1 MKLYIPTCTLNFNN
15 IFSTESISP
24 KVFYQ
29 RRGFGNKRFY
39 SVEAN
44 SLDGVV
50 LLYSKY
56 PRYDVEDSELENYP
70 MVIEIESDDY
80 PAGIITKQSTNSG
93 VEIYVSASTI
103 YLNPFHTKI
112 YFDSYVERQGV
123 LTKAAQSLENK
134 FEKLYSANLVVKPQA
149 KRGFLD
155 NVKDLFTKNES
166 DEFEWDSSYL
176 PTEIDVDI
184 SIIEQDRKIDRIRGF
199 VYCYLIGANMTVS
212 SDVAELKS
220 LARRMRNTLSAIV
233 NSPTHTPSDLQDES
247 LTKDIKDFN
256 RIYSS
261 IDEDAL
267 YNADIID
274 MRLSRNPLK
283 LKKQDV
289 IALLESL
296 DVYTEFCS
304 KLHLRRV
311 YDAND
316 LWSCVEFY
324 SPESYNTTIDTLNS
338 VVRKIELRN
347 ISKGQKNEV
356 KELVRINN
364 DGNVNVLDKTVKP
377 EFYDS
382 LLNSQI
388 RDEYEAVK
396 NENGIDEPL
405 AIAYNGGK
413 ILQRILGDKWN
424 DSKWANYINAL
435 LSHLQES
442 SAFDLY
448 SIDNDVLNS
457 FAAFCQKGDNIDRLS
472 EYLVQCGFNNYRLAF
487 GLYGA
492 TRGFASL
499 PKTFTSTLINGD
511 RDYYKSFVLN
521 VYQQLFGVSILNA
534 EFPTQ
539 ANSFEIRESNI
550 GSTIMGN
557 ISKIETKPSKQTQV
571 ISAVSQALELEDA
584 VQSPKAFMYIA
595 DNVLGKGTKVYKA
608 LKAANFEDDNTKYS
622 EDEFRERI
630 YSIIESELPKS
641 KSQRTETIEKINK
654 VIELEAKRQDPKAFL
669 YILDNFLK
677 PTDAAYKKIVKLISG
692 SESPNMTSN
701 PQPEN
706 KVVSQSYIGRSN
718 LKPIN
723 PTSSKFVEDVNVC
736 NFILSRNYLPV
747 QMREVLSKKVVTF
760 QKGYAPGGRYYSNP
774 SDNPVDNRSTID
786 HFKHWCFYDKGG
798 YPPIVEGTTENKQF
812 FEQLTQDLLN
822 RYANR

>member
-1 MKLYIPTCTLNFNN
+1 MKLFIPTCTLNFNN

-24 KVFYQ
+24 KAFYQ

-39 SVEAN
+39 PVEAN
-44 SLDGVV
+44 SLDVVV

-56 PRYDVEDSELENYP
+56 PRYNVEDSELENYP

-80 PAGIITKQSTNSG
+80 PAGIITKQNTHSG
-93 VEIYVSASTI
+93 VEVYVSASTI

-112 YFDSYVERQGV
+112 YFNSYAERQGV

-134 FEKLYSANLVVKPQA
+134 FEKLYGANLVVKPQT
-149 KRGFLD
+149 KRGFFD
-155 NVKDLFTKNES
+155 NAKYLFSKNDC

-176 PTEIDVDI
+176 PTEIDADI
-184 SIIEQDRKIDRIRGF
+184 SNIELDRKIDRIRGF

-212 SDVAELKS
+212 SDVAELKL

-233 NSPTHTPSDLQDES
+233 NSPTHTPSDLQDDS
-247 LTKDIKDFN
+247 LTKDIIEFN

-267 YNADIID
+267 YNANIID
-274 MRLSRNPLK
+274 MRLSSNPLK
-283 LKKQDV
+283 LEKQDV
-289 IALLESL
+289 VNLLEWL
-296 DVYTEFCS
+296 EIYADFCS
-304 KLHLRRV
+304 KLHLRRI
-311 YDAND
+311 YNAND
-316 LWSCVEFY
+316 LWKCVEFY
-324 SPESYNTTIDTLNS
+324 SPESYNNAIDTLSS
-338 VVRKIELRN
+338 VVRKVELKS
-347 ISKGQKNEV
+347 ICKGKKNEI
-356 KELVRINN
+356 KELVRIGN
-364 DGNVNVLDKTVKP
+364 DGSVNVLDKTVKP

-388 RDEYEAVK
+388 GNEYEAVK

-424 DSKWANYINAL
+424 DSKWAKYINAL

-521 VYQQLFGVSILNA
+521 VYQQLFGVSISNA

-539 ANSFEIRESNI
+539 SNPFEIRESSIGNTIMRNI
-550 GSTIMGN
+550 G
-557 ISKIETKPSKQTQV
+557 KIETKPSKQTQD
-571 ISAVSQALELEDA
+571 INAVSQALELEDA
-584 VQSPKAFMYIA
+584 VQSPKVFMYIA
-595 DNVLGKGTKVYKA
+595 DNILGKGTKVYKA
-608 LKAANFEDDNTKYS
+608 LKAANFEKDNTKYS
-622 EDEFRERI
+622 EDGFKERI
-630 YSIIESELPKS
+630 YSIIESALPKA
-641 KSQRTETIEKINK
+641 KAQRQETIEKINRL
-654 VIELEAKRQDPKAFL
+654 IELEAKRQDAEAFL
-669 YILDNFLK
+669 YILNDLLK
-677 PTDAAYKKIVKLISG
+677 PSDEAYKRIMSILTTSRSSG
-692 SESPNMTSN
+692 YQQSPQIA
-701 PQPEN
+701 P
-706 KVVSQSYIGRSN
+706 RSN
-718 LKPIN
+718 QAQKPIN
-723 PTSSKFVEDVNVC
+723 KTSNLFVEDANVT
-736 NFILSRNYLPV
+736 NFILTCTYLP
-747 QMREVLSKKVVTF
+747 RETRSLLSEKVILF
-760 QKGYAPGGRYYSNP
+760 QKDYSPGGYYYGRE
-774 SDNPVDNRSTID
+774 DNPRTNDNTIK
-786 HFKHWCFYDKGG
+786 HFVNKCTYQKGKSSSWL
-798 YPPIVEGTTENKQF
+798 PATQENKQLL
-812 FEQLTQDLLN
+812 ERLRTDLVN
-822 RYANR
+822 RYENIL

>member
-24 KVFYQ
+24 KAFYQ

-39 SVEAN
+39 PVEAN

-56 PRYDVEDSELENYP
+56 PRYNVEDTELENYP

-80 PAGIITKQSTNSG
+80 PSGIITKQDSHFG
-93 VEIYVSASTI
+93 IEVYVSASTI

-112 YFDSYVERQGV
+112 YFDSYAERQGV

-134 FEKLYSANLVVKPQA
+134 FEKLYGANLVVKPQA
-149 KRGFLD
+149 KRGFFD
-155 NVKDLFTKNES
+155 NVKDLFSKNDS

-184 SIIEQDRKIDRIRGF
+184 SNIELDRKIDRIRGF

-267 YNADIID
+267 YNANIID

-283 LKKQDV
+283 LEKQDV

-296 DVYTEFCS
+296 DIYTEFCS

-316 LWSCVEFY
+316 LWRCVEFY
-324 SPESYNTTIDTLNS
+324 SPESYNTAVDTLNS
-338 VVRKIELRN
+338 VVRKIELRS

-356 KELVRINN
+356 KELVRISN
-364 DGNVNVLDKTVKP
+364 DGSVNVLDKTVKP

-388 RDEYEAVK
+388 CNEYETVK

-413 ILQRILGDKWN
+413 ILQRILGDKWT
-424 DSKWANYINAL
+424 DSRWANYINAL

-442 SAFDLY
+442 SAFDLF

-511 RDYYKSFVLN
+511 RDYYKSFVLEI
-521 VYQQLFGVSILNA
+521 YRQLFGVNISNA
-534 EFPTQ
+534 EFPIHP
-539 ANSFEIRESNI
+539 NSFDILESGI
-550 GSTIMGN
+550 GSTIMEN
-557 ISKIETKPSKQTQV
+557 ISKIETKPLKQTQV
-571 ISAVSQALELEDA
+571 ISAVSQAIELEDA
-584 VQSPKAFMYIA
+584 VQSPKAFMYIF
-595 DNVLGKGTKVYKA
+595 DSFPNIKRTKAYKT
-608 LKAANFEDDNTKYS
+608 LEGANFAEDNGSYTPDQ
-622 EDEFRERI
+622 FRRKI
-630 YSIIESELPKS
+630 YSIVGKEGLKTQKENIDKA
-641 KSQRTETIEKINK
+641 
-654 VIELEAKRQDPKAFL
+654 IELEGKRQNPEAFL
-669 YILDNFLK
+669 NILDNFLK
-677 PTDAAYKKIVKLISG
+677 PTDAAYKKIVKLISEFV
-692 SESPNMTSN
+692 SSN
-701 PQPEN
+701 TTAYQQLQGNN
-706 KVVSQSYIGRSN
+706 KVVSKTNVEKSN

-723 PTSSKFVEDVNVC
+723 PTSSIFVEDLNVSY
-736 NFILSRNYLPV
+736 FILSRNYLPI
-747 QMREVLSKKVVTF
+747 QIRETLSKKVITF
-760 QKGYAPGGRYYSNP
+760 QRGYAPGGRYYSSP
-774 SDNPVDNRSTID
+774 LDNPVDNKSTIE

>member
-1 MKLYIPTCTLNFNN
+1 MKLFIPTCTLNFNN

-24 KVFYQ
+24 KAFYQ
-29 RRGFGNKRFY
+29 KRRFGNKRFY
-39 SVEAN
+39 PVEAN

-424 DSKWANYINAL
+424 DSQWAKYINAL

-448 SIDNDVLNS
+448 SIDNDILNS

-622 EDEFRERI
+622 FI
-630 YSIIESELPKS
+630 QLLNQNYL
-641 KSQRTETIEKINK
+641 
-654 VIELEAKRQDPKAFL
+654 
-669 YILDNFLK
+669 
-677 PTDAAYKKIVKLISG
+677 
-692 SESPNMTSN
+692 SPNLN
-701 PQPEN
+701 E
-706 KVVSQSYIGRSN
+706 
-718 LKPIN
+718 
-723 PTSSKFVEDVNVC
+723 
-736 NFILSRNYLPV
+736 
-747 QMREVLSKKVVTF
+747 
-760 QKGYAPGGRYYSNP
+760 QK
-774 SDNPVDNRSTID
+774 
-786 HFKHWCFYDKGG
+786 
-798 YPPIVEGTTENKQF
+798 Q
-812 FEQLTQDLLN
+812 
-822 RYANR
+822 

>member
-24 KVFYQ
+24 KAFYQ

-39 SVEAN
+39 PVEAN

-56 PRYDVEDSELENYP
+56 PRYNVEDSELENYP

-80 PAGIITKQSTNSG
+80 PSGIFTKQDSHSG
-93 VEIYVSASTI
+93 VEMYVSASTI

-112 YFDSYVERQGV
+112 YFDSYAERQGV

-134 FEKLYSANLVVKPQA
+134 FEKLYGANLVVKPQE
-149 KRGFLD
+149 KKGFVD
-155 NVKDLFTKNES
+155 NVKDLFSKNDS
-166 DEFEWDSSYL
+166 DEFEWDASYL
-176 PTEIDVDI
+176 PTEIDADI
-184 SIIEQDRKIDRIRGF
+184 SNIEQDRKVDRIRGF
-199 VYCYLIGANMTVS
+199 VYCYLIGVNMTVS
-212 SDVAELKS
+212 SDVAELKA

-233 NSPTHTPSDLQDES
+233 NSPTHTPSELQDES
-247 LTKDIKDFN
+247 LTKDIKEFN

-267 YNADIID
+267 YNANIID
-274 MRLSRNPLK
+274 TRLSRNSLQ
-283 LKKQDV
+283 LGKQDV

-296 DVYTEFCS
+296 DIYTEFCS

-316 LWSCVEFY
+316 LWRCVEFY
-324 SPESYNTTIDTLNS
+324 SPESYNIAVDTLNS
-338 VVRKIELRN
+338 VVRKTELRS
-347 ISKGQKNEV
+347 ISKGQKNDI
-356 KELVRINN
+356 KELVRIGK
-364 DGNVNVLDKTVKP
+364 DGSVNMLDKTVKP

-388 RDEYEAVK
+388 GNEYEAVK

-413 ILQRILGDKWN
+413 ILQRILGDRWN
-424 DSKWANYINAL
+424 DSKWANYVNAL

-442 SAFDLY
+442 TAFDLY

-511 RDYYKSFVLN
+511 RGYYKSFILE
-521 VYQQLFGVSILNA
+521 VYRQMFGVNISNA

-539 ANSFEIRESNI
+539 SNSFEIRESNI

-557 ISKIETKPSKQTQV
+557 IGRIEPKPSKQTQV
-571 ISAVSQALELEDA
+571 MSAVSHALELEDA
-584 VQSPKAFMYIA
+584 VQSPKAFMYIL
-595 DNVLGKGTKVYKA
+595 DSFPNIKRTKAYKA
-608 LKAANFEDDNTKYS
+608 LESADFEHDTNQYTP
-622 EDEFRERI
+622 EEFRSKIYRI
-630 YSIIESELPKS
+630 IGQEALKGQ
-641 KSQRTETIEKINK
+641 KQK
-654 VIELEAKRQDPKAFL
+654 VDAAIDLEAKRQDPDAFL
-669 YILDNFLK
+669 YILDNFLR
-677 PTDAAYKKIVKLISG
+677 PSEAAYKRIVSLIDRRNVTGEQKIITSSSSSHPVASQVAVPTKSI
-692 SESPNMTSN
+692 SPNS
-701 PQPEN
+701 P
-706 KVVSQSYIGRSN
+706 
-718 LKPIN
+718 L
-723 PTSSKFVEDVNVC
+723 FVEDSNVG
-736 NFILSRNYLPV
+736 NFILTRSYLPP
-747 QMREVLSKKVVTF
+747 MLRESLSKKVISF
-760 QKGYAPGGRYYSNP
+760 QKGYLPNGKYAERP
-774 SDNPVDNRSTID
+774 SDNPRDNKSTID
-786 HFKHWCFYDKGG
+786 HFKHWCFYDKGK
-798 YPPIVEGTTENKQF
+798 YPPILERNTENHRIF
-812 FEQLTQDLLN
+812 DMLVQDLWN

>member
-24 KVFYQ
+24 KAFYQ

-39 SVEAN
+39 PVEAN

-56 PRYDVEDSELENYP
+56 PRYNVEDTELENYP

-80 PAGIITKQSTNSG
+80 PSGIITKQDSHFG
-93 VEIYVSASTI
+93 IEVYVSASTI

-112 YFDSYVERQGV
+112 YFDSYAERQGV

-134 FEKLYSANLVVKPQA
+134 FEKLYGANLVVKPQA
-149 KRGFLD
+149 KRGFFD
-155 NVKDLFTKNES
+155 NVKDLFSKNDS

-184 SIIEQDRKIDRIRGF
+184 SNIELDRKRDRIRGF

-267 YNADIID
+267 YNANIID

-283 LKKQDV
+283 LEKQDV

-296 DVYTEFCS
+296 DIYTEFCS

-316 LWSCVEFY
+316 LWRCVEFY
-324 SPESYNTTIDTLNS
+324 SPESYNTAVDTLNS
-338 VVRKIELRN
+338 VVRKIELRS

-356 KELVRINN
+356 KELVRISN
-364 DGNVNVLDKTVKP
+364 DVSVNVLDKTVKP

-388 RDEYEAVK
+388 CNEYETVK

-413 ILQRILGDKWN
+413 ILQRILGDKWT
-424 DSKWANYINAL
+424 DSRWANYINAL

-442 SAFDLY
+442 SAFDLF

-511 RDYYKSFVLN
+511 RDYYKSFVLEI
-521 VYQQLFGVSILNA
+521 YRQLFGVNISNA
-534 EFPTQ
+534 EFPIHP
-539 ANSFEIRESNI
+539 NSSDILESGI
-550 GSTIMGN
+550 GSTIMEN

-584 VQSPKAFMYIA
+584 VQSPKAFMYIF
-595 DNVLGKGTKVYKA
+595 DSFPNIKRTKAYKT
-608 LKAANFEDDNTKYS
+608 LEGANFAEDNGSYTPDQ
-622 EDEFRERI
+622 FRRKI
-630 YSIIESELPKS
+630 YSIVGKEGLKTQKENIDKA
-641 KSQRTETIEKINK
+641 
-654 VIELEAKRQDPKAFL
+654 IELEGKRQNPEAFL
-669 YILDNFLK
+669 NILDNFLK
-677 PTDAAYKKIVKLISG
+677 PTDAAYKKIVKLISEFV
-692 SESPNMTSN
+692 SSN
-701 PQPEN
+701 TTAYQQLQGNN
-706 KVVSQSYIGRSN
+706 KVVSKTNVEKSN

-723 PTSSKFVEDVNVC
+723 PTSSIFVEDLNVSY
-736 NFILSRNYLPV
+736 FILSRNYLPI
-747 QMREVLSKKVVTF
+747 QIRETLSKKVITF
-760 QKGYAPGGRYYSNP
+760 QRGYAPGGRYYSSP
-774 SDNPVDNRSTID
+774 LDNPVDNKSTIE

>member
-39 SVEAN
+39 PVEAN
-44 SLDGVV
+44 NLDGVII
-50 LLYSKY
+50 LYSKY

-70 MVIEIESDDY
+70 MVIEIDSDDY
-80 PAGIITKQSTNSG
+80 PSGIITKQDTHSG
-93 VEIYVSASTI
+93 VEVYVSASTI

-112 YFDSYVERQGV
+112 YFDSYAERQGV

-134 FEKLYSANLVVKPQA
+134 FEKLYGANLVVKPQA
-149 KRGFLD
+149 KRGFFD
-155 NVKDLFTKNES
+155 NVKDLFSKNDS
-166 DEFEWDSSYL
+166 DEFEWDSYYL
-176 PTEIDVDI
+176 PTEIDADI
-184 SIIEQDRKIDRIRGF
+184 SNIELDRKIDRIRGF

-247 LTKDIKDFN
+247 LTKDIKEFN

-261 IDEDAL
+261 TDEDAL
-267 YNADIID
+267 YNANIID
-274 MRLSRNPLK
+274 MRLSRNSLK
-283 LKKQDV
+283 LEKQDV

-296 DVYTEFCS
+296 DIYTEFCS

-316 LWSCVEFY
+316 LWRCVEFY
-324 SPESYNTTIDTLNS
+324 SPESYNTAVDTLNS
-338 VVRKIELRN
+338 VVRKIELRS

-356 KELVRINN
+356 KELVRIGN
-364 DGNVNVLDKTVKP
+364 DGTVNVLDKTVKP

-388 RDEYEAVK
+388 GNEYEAVK

-457 FAAFCQKGDNIDRLS
+457 FSAFCQKGDNIDRLS

-511 RDYYKSFVLN
+511 RDYYKSFVLD
-521 VYQQLFGVSILNA
+521 VYQQLFGVSISNA

-539 ANSFEIRESNI
+539 SNSFEIRESSI
-550 GSTIMGN
+550 GTTIMGN

-595 DNVLGKGTKVYKA
+595 DNILGKGTKVYKA
-608 LKAANFEDDNTKYS
+608 LKAANFEEDNTKYS
-622 EDEFRERI
+622 EEDFRERI
-630 YSIIESELPKS
+630 YSIIESSLPKARA
-641 KSQRTETIEKINK
+641 QRQETIEKINK
-654 VIELEAKRQDPKAFL
+654 VIELEAKRQDADAFL
-669 YILDNFLK
+669 FILDNLLK
-677 PTDAAYKKIVKLISG
+677 PSDEAYKRIKSILTTSRSFSSPDKQSSQITPRSG
-692 SESPNMTSN
+692 QT
-701 PQPEN
+701 
-706 KVVSQSYIGRSN
+706 

-723 PTSSKFVEDVNVC
+723 KTSNLFVEDANVT
-736 NFILSRNYLPV
+736 NFILTCTYLP
-747 QMREVLSKKVVTF
+747 QDIRSLLSKKVLSF
-760 QKGYAPGGRYYSNP
+760 QKDYSPGGYYYGREDSPRTNDNTIKHFVNKCTYQNGKIP
-774 SDNPVDNRSTID
+774 SWLPATQ
-786 HFKHWCFYDKGG
+786 
-798 YPPIVEGTTENKQF
+798 ENKLLL
-812 FEQLTQDLLN
+812 ERLKADLAN
-822 RYANR
+822 RYD

>member
-24 KVFYQ
+24 KAFYQ

-39 SVEAN
+39 PVEAN

-80 PAGIITKQSTNSG
+80 PAGIITKQDTRSG
-93 VEIYVSASTI
+93 VEVYFSASTI

-112 YFDSYVERQGV
+112 YFDSYAERQGV

-134 FEKLYSANLVVKPQA
+134 FEKLYGANLVVKPQA
-149 KRGFLD
+149 KRGFFD
-155 NVKDLFTKNES
+155 SVKDFFSMNDS

-176 PTEIDVDI
+176 PTEIDADI
-184 SIIEQDRKIDRIRGF
+184 SNIEQDRKIDRIRGF

-212 SDVAELKS
+212 SEVAELKS

-247 LTKDIKDFN
+247 LTKDIKEFN

-267 YNADIID
+267 YNAKIID
-274 MRLSRNPLK
+274 MRLISNPLK
-283 LKKQDV
+283 LEKQDV
-289 IALLESL
+289 IALLKSL
-296 DVYTEFCS
+296 DIYTEFCS

-316 LWSCVEFY
+316 LWRCVEFY
-324 SPESYNTTIDTLNS
+324 SPESYNTTVDTLSS
-338 VVRKIELRN
+338 VVRKIELRS
-347 ISKGQKNEV
+347 ISKGKKNEI
-356 KELVRINN
+356 KELVRIGN
-364 DGNVNVLDKTVKP
+364 DGSVNVLDKTVNP
-377 EFYDS
+377 EFYES

-388 RDEYEAVK
+388 GNEYEAVK

-413 ILQRILGDKWN
+413 ILQQKLGDKWN

-521 VYQQLFGVSILNA
+521 VYQQLLGVSVLNA

-539 ANSFEIRESNI
+539 SNSFDIRESSI
-550 GSTIMGN
+550 GSTIMGD

-608 LKAANFEDDNTKYS
+608 LKAANFEEDSTKYS
-622 EDEFRERI
+622 KDNFRERV

-641 KSQRTETIEKINK
+641 KSQRAETIEKINK

-692 SESPNMTSN
+692 FESPSMTSN

-706 KVVSQSYIGRSN
+706 KVVSQSHIGRSN

-723 PTSSKFVEDVNVC
+723 PTSPKFVEDVNVC
-736 NFILSRNYLPV
+736 YFILSRNYLPV

>member
-1 MKLYIPTCTLNFNN
+1 MKLYIPTSTLNFNN

-39 SVEAN
+39 PVEAN
-44 SLDGVV
+44 NLDGVV

-56 PRYDVEDSELENYP
+56 PRYSVEDTELENYP

-80 PAGIITKQSTNSG
+80 PFGIITKQNSHFG
-93 VEIYVSASTI
+93 VEIYVSTSTI

-112 YFDSYVERQGV
+112 YFDSYAERQGV

-134 FEKLYSANLVVKPQA
+134 FEKLYGANLVVKAQP
-149 KRGFLD
+149 KKGFF
-155 NVKDLFTKNES
+155 KDLFSKNDS
-166 DEFEWDSSYL
+166 DEFEWDASYL
-176 PTEIDVDI
+176 PTEIDADI
-184 SIIEQDRKIDRIRGF
+184 PNIEQDRKMDRIRGF

-247 LTKDIKDFN
+247 LTKDIKEFN

-267 YNADIID
+267 YNANVID
-274 MRLSRNPLK
+274 MRLSGNPLK
-283 LKKQDV
+283 LGKKDV
-289 IALLESL
+289 VNLLEWLGIYS
-296 DVYTEFCS
+296 DFCS
-304 KLHLRRV
+304 KLHLRRT

-316 LWSCVEFY
+316 LWRCVEFY
-324 SPESYNTTIDTLNS
+324 SPESYNIAIDTLSS
-338 VVRKIELRN
+338 VVRKVELRS
-347 ISKGQKNEV
+347 ISKGKKNDI
-356 KELVRINN
+356 KELVRISN
-364 DGNVNVLDKTVKP
+364 DGSVNVLDKTIKP

-388 RDEYEAVK
+388 DNEYEAVK
-396 NENGIDEPL
+396 NEKGIDEPL
-405 AIAYNGGK
+405 AIAYSGGK

-492 TRGFASL
+492 TRGFAYL
-499 PKTFTSTLINGD
+499 PKTFTSALINGD
-511 RDYYKSFVLN
+511 RDYYKSFILE
-521 VYQQLFGVSILNA
+521 VYRQLFDVNISNA

-539 ANSFEIRESNI
+539 SNSFDIHESSI
-550 GSTIMGN
+550 GSKIMGN
-557 ISKIETKPSKQTQV
+557 ISKIEVKPSKQTQV

-584 VQSPKAFMYIA
+584 VQSPKAFMYIF
-595 DNVLGKGTKVYKA
+595 DSFPNIKRTKAYKT
-608 LKAANFEDDNTKYS
+608 LEGANFAEDNGSYTPDQ
-622 EDEFRERI
+622 FRRKI
-630 YSIIESELPKS
+630 YSIVGKEGLKTQKENIDKA
-641 KSQRTETIEKINK
+641 
-654 VIELEAKRQDPKAFL
+654 IELEGKRQNPEAFL
-669 YILDNFLK
+669 NILDNFLK
-677 PTDAAYKKIVKLISG
+677 PTDAAYKKIVKLISEFV
-692 SESPNMTSN
+692 SSN
-701 PQPEN
+701 TTAYQQSQGNN
-706 KVVSQSYIGRSN
+706 KVVSKTNVEKSN

-723 PTSSKFVEDVNVC
+723 PTSSIFVEDLNVSY
-736 NFILSRNYLPV
+736 FILSRKYLPI
-747 QMREVLSKKVVTF
+747 QMRETLSKKVITF
-760 QKGYAPGGRYYSNP
+760 QKGYAPGGRYYSSP
-774 SDNPVDNRSTID
+774 LDNPVDNKSTIE

>member
-1 MKLYIPTCTLNFNN
+1 MKLYFPTCTLNFNN

-24 KVFYQ
+24 KAFYQ

-39 SVEAN
+39 PVEAN

-80 PAGIITKQSTNSG
+80 PAGIITKQDTHSG
-93 VEIYVSASTI
+93 VEVYVSASTL

-134 FEKLYSANLVVKPQA
+134 FENLYSANFVVKPQA
-149 KRGFLD
+149 TRGFFD
-155 NVKDLFTKNES
+155 NVKDLFSKNDS
-166 DEFEWDSSYL
+166 DEFEWDSSYM
-176 PTEIDVDI
+176 PTEIDADI
-184 SIIEQDRKIDRIRGF
+184 SNIELDRKIDRIRGF

-247 LTKDIKDFN
+247 LTKDIKEFN

-267 YNADIID
+267 YNANIID
-274 MRLSRNPLK
+274 VRLSRNPLK
-283 LKKQDV
+283 LEKHDV

-296 DVYTEFCS
+296 DIYTEFCS

-316 LWSCVEFY
+316 LWRCVEFY
-324 SPESYNTTIDTLNS
+324 SPESYNTAIDTLNS
-338 VVRKIELRN
+338 IVRKIELRST
-347 ISKGQKNEV
+347 SKGKKNDI
-356 KELVRINN
+356 KELVQINK
-364 DGNVNVLDKTVKP
+364 DGSVNVLDKTVKP

-388 RDEYEAVK
+388 GNEYEAVK

-424 DSKWANYINAL
+424 DSQWANYINAL

-448 SIDNDVLNS
+448 SIDNDILNS

-521 VYQQLFGVSILNA
+521 VYQQLFGVSISNA

-539 ANSFEIRESNI
+539 SNSFEMRESSI
-550 GSTIMGN
+550 GTTIIGN

-571 ISAVSQALELEDA
+571 ISAVSQALELEVA
-584 VQSPKAFMYIA
+584 VQSPKAFMYII
-595 DNVLGKGTKVYKA
+595 DSFPNIKRTKAYKA
-608 LKAANFEDDNTKYS
+608 LESADFEHDTTQYTQ
-622 EDEFRERI
+622 EEFRSKIYRI
-630 YSIIESELPKS
+630 IGKEALKGQ
-641 KSQRTETIEKINK
+641 KEK
-654 VIELEAKRQDPKAFL
+654 VDAAIELEAKRQDPKAFL

-677 PTDAAYKKIVKLISG
+677 PSDSAYKRIAKLVDSNSSVRGVASSSTNETAIQPTSRPILTDDRWIPVCANMIIDDKAKKRFVVDMEWFVDNHNEWYEDQKKGKQRGIYAGYDKSNEKVIERMRKYLENKLHPTNDKIMWLADIYRNIPIEKIVSYLQSIY
-692 SESPNMTSN
+692 
-701 PQPEN
+701 
-706 KVVSQSYIGRSN
+706 VSR
-718 LKPIN
+718 
-723 PTSSKFVEDVNVC
+723 
-736 NFILSRNYLPV
+736 
-747 QMREVLSKKVVTF
+747 
-760 QKGYAPGGRYYSNP
+760 
-774 SDNPVDNRSTID
+774 
-786 HFKHWCFYDKGG
+786 
-798 YPPIVEGTTENKQF
+798 
-812 FEQLTQDLLN
+812 
-822 RYANR
+822 

>member
-1 MKLYIPTCTLNFNN
+1 MNFNN

-70 MVIEIESDDY
+70 MVIEIDSDDY
-80 PAGIITKQSTNSG
+80 PSGIITKQSTNSG
-93 VEIYVSASTI
+93 VEVYVSASTI

-112 YFDSYVERQGV
+112 YVDSYAERQGV

-134 FEKLYSANLVVKPQA
+134 FEKLYGANLVVKPQT
-149 KRGFLD
+149 KKGFID
-155 NVKDLFTKNES
+155 NFKDLFYKNDS
-166 DEFEWDSSYL
+166 DEFEWDASYL
-176 PTEIDVDI
+176 PTEIDADI

-233 NSPTHTPSDLQDES
+233 NSPMHTPSELQDES
-247 LTKDIKDFN
+247 LTKDIKEFN

-267 YNADIID
+267 YNANIID
-274 MRLSRNPLK
+274 MRLSSNPLK

-289 IALLESL
+289 VDLLEWL
-296 DVYTEFCS
+296 GIYEDFCS
-304 KLHLRRV
+304 KLHLRRI
-311 YDAND
+311 YNAND
-316 LWSCVEFY
+316 LWKCVEFY
-324 SPESYNTTIDTLNS
+324 SPESYNIAIDTLSS
-338 VVRKIELRN
+338 VVRKIELRS
-347 ISKGQKNEV
+347 ISKGKKNDV
-356 KELVRINN
+356 KELVRIGN
-364 DGNVNVLDKTVKP
+364 DGSVNVLDKTVKP

-388 RDEYEAVK
+388 RNEYEAVK

-413 ILQRILGDKWN
+413 ILQRILEDKWN

-457 FAAFCQKGDNIDRLS
+457 LAAFCQKGDNIDRLS

-511 RDYYKSFVLN
+511 RDYYKAFVLN

-539 ANSFEIRESNI
+539 SNSFEIRESSI

-595 DNVLGKGTKVYKA
+595 DNILGKGTKVYKA

-622 EDEFRERI
+622 EEDFRERI
-630 YSIIESELPKS
+630 YSIIESSLPQKGAQ
-641 KSQRTETIEKINK
+641 KKETIEKINK
-654 VIELEAKRQDPKAFL
+654 VIELEAKRQDADAFL
-669 YILDNFLK
+669 FILDNLLK
-677 PTDAAYKKIVKLISG
+677 PSDEAYKRIKSILTTSRSSKEPDKPSPQIVPRSSKTLRPI
-692 SESPNMTSN
+692 NKTSN
-701 PQPEN
+701 
-706 KVVSQSYIGRSN
+706 Y
-718 LKPIN
+718 
-723 PTSSKFVEDVNVC
+723 FVEDINVT
-736 NFILSRNYLPV
+736 NFILTCTYLP
-747 QMREVLSKKVVTF
+747 QDIRSLLSKKVLSF
-760 QKGYAPGGRYYSNP
+760 QKDYSPGGYYYGKEDSPRTNDNTIKHFINKCTYQNGNYP
-774 SDNPVDNRSTID
+774 SWLSATQ
-786 HFKHWCFYDKGG
+786 
-798 YPPIVEGTTENKQF
+798 ENKLLL
-812 FEQLTQDLLN
+812 ERLKEDLAN
-822 RYANR
+822 RYD

>member
-1 MKLYIPTCTLNFNN
+1 MNFNN

-24 KVFYQ
+24 KAFYQ

-39 SVEAN
+39 PVEAN

-56 PRYDVEDSELENYP
+56 PRYNVEDTELENYP

-80 PAGIITKQSTNSG
+80 PSGIITKQDSHFG
-93 VEIYVSASTI
+93 IEVYVSASTI

-112 YFDSYVERQGV
+112 YFDSYAERQGV

-134 FEKLYSANLVVKPQA
+134 FEKLYGANLVVKPQA
-149 KRGFLD
+149 KRGFFD
-155 NVKDLFTKNES
+155 NVKDLFSKNDS

-184 SIIEQDRKIDRIRGF
+184 SNIELDRKRDRIRGF

-267 YNADIID
+267 YNANIID

-283 LKKQDV
+283 LEKQDV

-296 DVYTEFCS
+296 DIYTEFCS

-316 LWSCVEFY
+316 LWRCVEFY
-324 SPESYNTTIDTLNS
+324 SPESYNTAVDTLNS
-338 VVRKIELRN
+338 VVRKIELRS

-356 KELVRINN
+356 KELVRISN
-364 DGNVNVLDKTVKP
+364 DVSVNVLDKTVKP

-388 RDEYEAVK
+388 CNEYETVK

-413 ILQRILGDKWN
+413 ILQRILGDKWT
-424 DSKWANYINAL
+424 DSRWANYINAL

-442 SAFDLY
+442 SAFDLF

-511 RDYYKSFVLN
+511 RDYYKSFVLEI
-521 VYQQLFGVSILNA
+521 YRQLFGVNISNA
-534 EFPTQ
+534 EFPIHP
-539 ANSFEIRESNI
+539 NSSDILESGI
-550 GSTIMGN
+550 GSTIMEN

-584 VQSPKAFMYIA
+584 VQSPKAFMYIF
-595 DNVLGKGTKVYKA
+595 DSFPNIKRTKAYKT
-608 LKAANFEDDNTKYS
+608 LEGANFAEDNGSYTPDQ
-622 EDEFRERI
+622 FRRKI
-630 YSIIESELPKS
+630 YSIVGKEGLKTQKENIDKA
-641 KSQRTETIEKINK
+641 
-654 VIELEAKRQDPKAFL
+654 IELEGKRQNPEAFL
-669 YILDNFLK
+669 NILDNFLK
-677 PTDAAYKKIVKLISG
+677 PTDAAYKKIVKLISEFV
-692 SESPNMTSN
+692 SSN
-701 PQPEN
+701 TTAYQQLQGNN
-706 KVVSQSYIGRSN
+706 KVVSKTNVEKSN

-723 PTSSKFVEDVNVC
+723 PTSSIFVEDLNVSY
-736 NFILSRNYLPV
+736 FILSRNYLPI
-747 QMREVLSKKVVTF
+747 QIRETLSKKVITF
-760 QKGYAPGGRYYSNP
+760 QRGYAPGGRYYSSP
-774 SDNPVDNRSTID
+774 LDNPVDNKSTIE

>member
-39 SVEAN
+39 PVEAN

-80 PAGIITKQSTNSG
+80 PSGIIKKQVSHSG
-93 VEIYVSASTI
+93 VEVYVSASTI

-112 YFDSYVERQGV
+112 YFDSYAERQGV

-134 FEKLYSANLVVKPQA
+134 FEKLYGANLVVKPQT
-149 KRGFLD
+149 KKGFFD
-155 NVKDLFTKNES
+155 NVKDLFSKNDS

-176 PTEIDVDI
+176 PTEIDADI
-184 SIIEQDRKIDRIRGF
+184 SNIEQDRKIDRIRGF
-199 VYCYLIGANMTVS
+199 IYCYLIGANMTVS

-424 DSKWANYINAL
+424 DSQWAKYINAL

-448 SIDNDVLNS
+448 SIDNDILNS

>member
-1 MKLYIPTCTLNFNN
+1 MKLFIPTCTLNFNN

-24 KVFYQ
+24 KAFYQ
-29 RRGFGNKRFY
+29 KRRFGNKRFY
-39 SVEAN
+39 PVEAN

-424 DSKWANYINAL
+424 DSQWAKYINAL

-448 SIDNDVLNS
+448 SIDNDILNS

>member
-1 MKLYIPTCTLNFNN
+1 MKLFIPTCTLNFNN

-24 KVFYQ
+24 KAFYQ
-29 RRGFGNKRFY
+29 KRRFGNKRFY
-39 SVEAN
+39 PVEAN

-424 DSKWANYINAL
+424 DSQWAKYINAL

-448 SIDNDVLNS
+448 SIDNDILNS

-492 TRGFASL
+492 TRGFSSL

-774 SDNPVDNRSTID
+774 SDCPVDNRSTID

>member
-24 KVFYQ
+24 KAFYQ

-39 SVEAN
+39 PVEAN

-50 LLYSKY
+50 LLYSKF

-80 PAGIITKQSTNSG
+80 PAGIITKQDTRSG
-93 VEIYVSASTI
+93 VEVYVCASTI

-134 FEKLYSANLVVKPQA
+134 FEKLYSANFVVKPQA
-149 KRGFLD
+149 KRGFID
-155 NVKDLFTKNES
+155 NVKDLFSKNDS

-176 PTEIDVDI
+176 PTEINADM
-184 SIIEQDRKIDRIRGF
+184 SNLEQDRKIDRIRGF

-247 LTKDIKDFN
+247 LTKDIKEFN

-267 YNADIID
+267 YNANIID

-283 LKKQDV
+283 LEKQDV

-296 DVYTEFCS
+296 DIYTEFCS

-316 LWSCVEFY
+316 LWRCVEFY
-324 SPESYNTTIDTLNS
+324 SPESYNTVVDTLNS
-338 VVRKIELRN
+338 IVRKIELRS

-356 KELVRINN
+356 NELVRINN
-364 DGNVNVLDKTVKP
+364 DGSVNVLDKTVKP

-388 RDEYEAVK
+388 GNEYEAVK

-442 SAFDLY
+442 SAFDLF

-511 RDYYKSFVLN
+511 KDYYKRFVLN
-521 VYQQLFGVSILNA
+521 VYQQLFGVSVLNA
-534 EFPTQ
+534 EFPMQ
-539 ANSFEIRESNI
+539 SNSFEICESSI

-557 ISKIETKPSKQTQV
+557 INKIETKPLKQTQV

-584 VQSPKAFMYIA
+584 VQSPKAFMYIF
-595 DNVLGKGTKVYKA
+595 DSFPNIKRTKAYKA
-608 LKAANFEDDNTKYS
+608 LESADFAEDKGSYTPEQFCSK
-622 EDEFRERI
+622 I
-630 YSIIESELPKS
+630 YSIVGKEGLKTQKENIDKA
-641 KSQRTETIEKINK
+641 
-654 VIELEAKRQDPKAFL
+654 IELEGKRQDPEAFL
-669 YILDNFLK
+669 SILDNFLK
-677 PTDAAYKKIVKLISG
+677 PTDAAYKKIVKLISVFV
-692 SESPNMTSN
+692 SSNTTSYLQ
-701 PQPEN
+701 PQGNN
-706 KVVSQSYIGRSN
+706 KVISQSNVGKSN

-723 PTSSKFVEDVNVC
+723 PTSSRFVEDINVGH
-736 NFILSRNYLPV
+736 FILSRNYLPM
-747 QMREVLSKKVVTF
+747 QMRETLSKKVITF
-760 QKGYAPGGRYYSNP
+760 QKGYAPGGRYYSRP
-774 SDNPVDNRSTID
+774 LDNPVDNKSTIE
-786 HFKHWCFYDKGG
+786 HFKHWCYYDKGG
-798 YPPIVEGTTENKQF
+798 YPPIIEGTTENKQY
-812 FEQLTQDLLN
+812 FELLTQDLLN

>member
-24 KVFYQ
+24 KAFYQ

-39 SVEAN
+39 PVEAN
-44 SLDGVV
+44 NLDGIV

-56 PRYDVEDSELENYP
+56 PRYIVEDSELENYP
-70 MVIEIESDDY
+70 MVIEVESEDY
-80 PAGIITKQSTNSG
+80 PSGILTKQNIHSD
-93 VEIYVSASTI
+93 VEVYASASTI

-112 YFDSYVERQGV
+112 YFDSYAERQGV

-134 FEKLYSANLVVKPQA
+134 FEKLYGANLVVRPQT
-149 KRGFLD
+149 KKGFID
-155 NVKDLFTKNES
+155 NFKDLFSKNDS

-176 PTEIDVDI
+176 PTEIDADI
-184 SIIEQDRKIDRIRGF
+184 ASMEQDRKIDRIRGF
-199 VYCYLIGANMTVS
+199 AYCYLIGANMTVS

-233 NSPTHTPSDLQDES
+233 NSPTHTPSKLQDES
-247 LTKDIKDFN
+247 LTNDIKDFN
-256 RIYSS
+256 RLYSS
-261 IDEDAL
+261 VDEDAL
-267 YNADIID
+267 YNANVID
-274 MRLSRNPLK
+274 MRLNSNPLK
-283 LKKQDV
+283 LAKQDV
-289 IALLESL
+289 IKLLEWL
-296 DVYTEFCS
+296 GIYTDFCS
-304 KLHLRRV
+304 KLHLKRT

-316 LWSCVEFY
+316 IWRCVEFY
-324 SPESYNTTIDTLNS
+324 SPESYNVAIETLNS
-338 VVRKIELRN
+338 VVRKIELRS
-347 ISKGQKNEV
+347 ISKGQKNDV
-356 KELVRINN
+356 KSLVRIG
-364 DGNVNVLDKTVKP
+364 DGGRVNVIDKTVKP

-388 RDEYEAVK
+388 ANEYESVK

-405 AIAYNGGK
+405 AIAYNGGM

-424 DSKWANYINAL
+424 DSKWATYINAL

-492 TRGFASL
+492 TQGFASL

-511 RDYYKSFVLN
+511 RDYYKGFVLD
-521 VYQQLFGVSILNA
+521 VYSQLFGVSIANA

-539 ANSFEIRESNI
+539 SSSFEIRESSI

-557 ISKIETKPSKQTQV
+557 ISKIEPKPSKQTQV

-608 LKAANFEDDNTKYS
+608 LKAANFEEDNTKYS
-622 EDEFRERI
+622 EGEFRERI
-630 YSIIESELPKS
+630 YSIIESSLPKTRA
-641 KSQRTETIEKINK
+641 QRQDTIEKINRL
-654 VIELEAKRQDPKAFL
+654 IELEAKRQDPDAFL
-669 YILDNFLK
+669 FILDNLIK
-677 PTDAAYKKIVKLISG
+677 PSDEAYKRIKSILTTSHG
-692 SESPNMTSN
+692 SIYPNRQSSQIPPRTS
-701 PQPEN
+701 QM
-706 KVVSQSYIGRSN
+706 

-723 PTSSKFVEDVNVC
+723 KTSNLFVEDANAT
-736 NFILSRNYLPV
+736 NYILTCTYLP
-747 QMREVLSKKVVTF
+747 QETRSLLSKKVLSF
-760 QKGYAPGGRYYSNP
+760 PKDYSPGGYYYGREDSPRTNDNTIKHFINKCTYQNGKSP
-774 SDNPVDNRSTID
+774 SWLPANQETKQLLERLRSD
-786 HFKHWCFYDKGG
+786 
-798 YPPIVEGTTENKQF
+798 
-812 FEQLTQDLLN
+812 LTN
-822 RYANR
+822 RYGNV

>member
-56 PRYDVEDSELENYP
+56 PRYDVEDSEIENYP
-70 MVIEIESDDY
+70 MVIEIDSDDY
-80 PAGIITKQSTNSG
+80 PSGIITKQGTNSG
-93 VEIYVSASTI
+93 VEVYVSASTI

-123 LTKAAQSLENK
+123 LTKAAQSIENK
-134 FEKLYSANLVVKPQA
+134 FEKLYSANLVVKPQT
-149 KRGFLD
+149 KRGFFD
-155 NVKDLFTKNES
+155 NVKDLFTKNDS

-176 PTEIDVDI
+176 PTEIDANI
-184 SIIEQDRKIDRIRGF
+184 SNIEQDRKIDRIRGF

-267 YNADIID
+267 YNANIID

-283 LKKQDV
+283 LEKQDV

-296 DVYTEFCS
+296 DIYTEFCS

-316 LWSCVEFY
+316 LWRCVEFY
-324 SPESYNTTIDTLNS
+324 SPESYNTAIDSLNS
-338 VVRKIELRN
+338 VVRKIELRS
-347 ISKGQKNEV
+347 ISEGQKNEV
-356 KELVRINN
+356 KELVRISH
-364 DGNVNVLDKTVKP
+364 DGSVNVLDKTVKP

-388 RDEYEAVK
+388 GNEYEAVK

-499 PKTFTSTLINGD
+499 PKTFASTLINGD
-511 RDYYKSFVLN
+511 RDYYKRFFLN
-521 VYQQLFGVSILNA
+521 VYQQLFGVSVLNA
-534 EFPTQ
+534 EFPMQ
-539 ANSFEIRESNI
+539 SNSFEICESSI

-584 VQSPKAFMYIA
+584 VQSPKAFMCIA

-630 YSIIESELPKS
+630 YSIIESSLPKARA
-641 KSQRTETIEKINK
+641 QRQETLEKINK
-654 VIELEAKRQDPKAFL
+654 VIELEAKRQDADAFL
-669 YILDNFLK
+669 FILDNILDK
-677 PTDAAYKKIVKLISG
+677 SSSTYRNIVKMLKTNHIETTPKEKSLFD
-692 SESPNMTSN
+692 
-701 PQPEN
+701 
-706 KVVSQSYIGRSN
+706 SQSHQPKASFKGQSVNSMSNETLPELPSLIQLLPEVFRRLEQNWKFTGMNYKDDRREHIRFFINLCKKEGRGDSP
-718 LKPIN
+718 KR
-723 PTSSKFVEDVNVC
+723 TSLYNV
-736 NFILSRNYLPV
+736 FTTQLAEQIEKELLS
-747 QMREVLSKKVVTF
+747 
-760 QKGYAPGGRYYSNP
+760 
-774 SDNPVDNRSTID
+774 
-786 HFKHWCFYDKGG
+786 FYG
-798 YPPIVEGTTENKQF
+798 I
-812 FEQLTQDLLN
+812 
-822 RYANR
+822 